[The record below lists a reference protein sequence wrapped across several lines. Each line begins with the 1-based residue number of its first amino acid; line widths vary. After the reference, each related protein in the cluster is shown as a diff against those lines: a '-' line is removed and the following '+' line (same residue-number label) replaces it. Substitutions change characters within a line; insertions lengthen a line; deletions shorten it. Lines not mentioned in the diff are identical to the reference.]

1 MITEDRWQA
10 VRKAYRETGERF
22 ARLVSAVENPGPMV
36 TDQWTVADTVAHVG
50 AIAKSYTTLVRPETD
65 SVLEYGGQAKVE
77 KATVDAVSHL
87 NALVLRDFP
96 ERDIRV
102 LAEGL
107 RADIDEVLRVT
118 EDADPATP
126 LNWLG
131 SSKVP
136 LAGVLAHLVNELQI
150 HGWDIARALKQPW
163 EIPASDAGLFVE
175 VFLVELLRTDVG
187 HLLDTDEPPREQ
199 PISVAFESKYT
210 TPVVLVL
217 QHGRVTVEEPD
228 GPVDVRISFDPP
240 TLNLMM
246 FNRIG
251 KLRATLSGKV
261 VVTGRR
267 PWRLPTF
274 LRVLRVPA

>member
-10 VRKAYRETGERF
+10 VRRAYRETGERF
-22 ARLVSAVENPGPMV
+22 AALVTSAADPGAMV
-36 TDQWTVADTVAHVG
+36 TSEWTVADTVAHV
-50 AIAKSYTTLVRPETD
+50 AVIAKSYTDLVRPEQA

-77 KATVDAVSHL
+77 KATVDVVSDL

-96 ERDIRV
+96 ERDVHV

-118 EDADPATP
+118 EGADPAAP
-126 LNWLG
+126 LSWLG

-150 HGWDIARALKQPW
+150 HGRDIARTAKRPW
-163 EIPASDAGLFVE
+163 EMPARDAALFLDT
-175 VFLVELLRTDVG
+175 FLVGLLRTDVG
-187 HLLDTDEPPREQ
+187 HLLDTDEPPRDE
-199 PISVAFESKYT
+199 PIAVAFESKYT

-217 QHGRVTVEEPD
+217 QHGRVTVEEP
-228 GPVDVRISFDPP
+228 GRPVDVRISFDPP

-246 FNRIG
+246 FNRVG
-251 KLRATLSGKV
+251 KARAVLSGKV

-267 PWRLPTF
+267 PWRLPAF
-274 LRVLRVPA
+274 LRVLRVP